1 MVECYVVF
9 CGRKPG
15 IYPSWPAA
23 APQVIS
29 YPCAL
34 HQRYPTM
41 EAGLVAWNEYFGVPC
56 ETGPSD
62 KDGAGPSVNTG
73 DEEAPGSGSAPFINE
88 TEVDGPNG
96 DGNHLIG
103 NEMPRLTGAIQAL
116 EGRVSQLEMD
126 KWEFLLNMAELVEQ
140 MSALMNPE
148 ERTE

>member
-1 MVECYVVF
+1 
-9 CGRKPG
+9 
-15 IYPSWPAA
+15 
-23 APQVIS
+23 
-29 YPCAL
+29 
-34 HQRYPTM
+34 M

-62 KDGAGPSVNTG
+62 GDGAGPSVNTG
-73 DEEAPGSGSAPFINE
+73 DEEAPGSGSGDQYPLKEEDAKDGVDTGGEADNEATVTRASSSTQPRSINE

-116 EGRVSQLEMD
+116 ERRVSQLEMD
-126 KWEFLLNMAELVEQ
+126 KWEFLLNMAELVQQ